1 MPVRKTYRRETSEV
15 SCCLKYVIFT
25 VNVLFWVSCNIMKL
39 VYLRT
44 CMGGYGCATLI
55 QFGYSQ
61 FKSEMLNYNKYV
73 IDSQLLGLC
82 ILAIGIWAW
91 SEKDIINNL
100 SKLTTIALDP
110 AFILICSGTI
120 TFIIGF
126 AGCVGALRE
135 NTCLLAAVSIKLQN

>member
-1 MPVRKTYRRETSEV
+1 
-15 SCCLKYVIFT
+15 
-25 VNVLFWVSCNIMKL
+25 
-39 VYLRT
+39 
-44 CMGGYGCATLI
+44 
-55 QFGYSQ
+55 
-61 FKSEMLNYNKYV
+61 MLNYNICK
-73 IDSQLLGLC
+73 INSQLLGLC
-82 ILAIGIWAW
+82 ILAIGVWAW

-135 NTCLLAAVSIKLQN
+135 NTCLLAAVSIKYISQVLQSSNIFCISTPYSWRFC